1 MRLMDNWIRS
11 GKRKINIMNSLVITN
26 LYAGTKEGKK
36 ILQGISL
43 TINKGEIHA
52 VMGPNDGGKSTFAQV
67 LMGHP
72 AYMINKGKITLN
84 GIDITKMTP
93 DQRAKAGLFLGFQY
107 PVEITGV
114 NFGNFLR
121 MALNEKI

>member
-1 MRLMDNWIRS
+1 MNNILT
-11 GKRKINIMNSLVITN
+11 INN
-26 LYAGTKEGKK
+26 LHVSIAGGKK
-36 ILQGISL
+36 ILHGISL
-43 TINKGEIHA
+43 TVNKGEIHA
-52 VMGPNDGGKSTFAQV
+52 VMGPNGGGKSTFAQV

-72 AYMINKGKITLN
+72 DYMITKGKITLN